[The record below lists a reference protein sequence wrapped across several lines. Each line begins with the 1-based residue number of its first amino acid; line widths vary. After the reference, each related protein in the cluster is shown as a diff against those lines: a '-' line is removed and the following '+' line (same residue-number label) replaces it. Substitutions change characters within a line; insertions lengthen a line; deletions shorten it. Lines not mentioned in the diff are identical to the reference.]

1 MANNLQSIQLN
12 PNLIVCP
19 GPANQL
25 NANTDEENSNKNL
38 RHASLLSKPDN
49 DHKMQANNGIT
60 K

>member
-19 GPANQL
+19 GPANKL
-25 NANTDEENSNKNL
+25 NDYTDDENSNKN
-38 RHASLLSKPDN
+38 
-49 DHKMQANNGIT
+49 MQANNGIT